1 MRTSHI
7 AIHKRIAEKKG
18 KLTDE
23 EFFSSP
29 QYAAYLTDIAEG
41 ITKRYHRSS
50 RVKTFYDDSEDA
62 EAAFTDNRSE
72 ERR

>member
-41 ITKRYHRSS
+41 ITKNITAQAVLKLSTTIL
-50 RVKTFYDDSEDA
+50 KTLK
-62 EAAFTDNRSE
+62 
-72 ERR
+72 